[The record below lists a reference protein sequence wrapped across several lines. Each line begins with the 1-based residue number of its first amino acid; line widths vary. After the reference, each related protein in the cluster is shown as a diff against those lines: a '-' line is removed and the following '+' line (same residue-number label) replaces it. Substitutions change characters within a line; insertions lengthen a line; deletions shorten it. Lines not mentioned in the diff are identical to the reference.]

1 MFPIYSLGPIY
12 VALFYSTRTYKKE
25 RKTFGTCGLKQA
37 LYIMW
42 ILNHLIKYKMRILKD
57 DLFLNIEMGILWEV
71 WYINWEEGLRNEF
84 CYVLKYNCYV
94 IDCIIFYLLFMF
106 ATLCIQ
112 VSYLLSTAEFH
123 EFSI

>member
-1 MFPIYSLGPIY
+1 
-12 VALFYSTRTYKKE
+12 
-25 RKTFGTCGLKQA
+25 
-37 LYIMW
+37 
-42 ILNHLIKYKMRILKD
+42 MRILKD